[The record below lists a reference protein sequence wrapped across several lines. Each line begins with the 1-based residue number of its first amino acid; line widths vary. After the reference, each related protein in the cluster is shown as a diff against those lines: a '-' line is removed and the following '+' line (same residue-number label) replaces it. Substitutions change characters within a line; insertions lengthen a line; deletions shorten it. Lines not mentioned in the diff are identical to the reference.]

1 MMKSVIFRSKLATL
15 LFMALFA
22 FIGSNAYSQDEKI
35 GARLTLEYVKVVN
48 ENSFLKLAAIFKG
61 EDGYEPC
68 QNLNFTIYKVE
79 VDEDDEELNAEVKIG
94 EAMTNF
100 DGKAKFIIPAE
111 FITTTN
117 DFIVRIEDSEIYE
130 DDEETITVTNA
141 NMEAAIVEIDSV
153 YHIQARLFTMDDEP
167 IAEQDVKVGLKRLFG
182 SLTVGEEDSYTTDED
197 GSILVPIQEGFTGK
211 DGRLTFEIVLKE
223 SDDFG
228 TIIAFINS
236 DIGVPIKDESTF
248 NQRTMWS
255 PPTKT
260 PLFLWI
266 VPNIMLVGI
275 WSILLFLV
283 INLFKIYKS
292 KIYKSKI

>member
-1 MMKSVIFRSKLATL
+1 MIKSVFFQNKLAIL
-15 LFMALFA
+15 LCIAFYT
-22 FIGSNAYSQDEKI
+22 FIGSNAYSQDDKI
-35 GARLTLEYVKVVN
+35 GARLTVEHVKIVN
-48 ENSFLKLAAIFKG
+48 ENSFIKISAIFKG
-61 EDGYEPC
+61 EEGFEPC
-68 QNLNFTIYKVE
+68 QNLNFTMYKVE
-79 VDEDDEELNAEVKIG
+79 VNDEDEELTSEIKIG
-94 EAMTNF
+94 EALTNY

-111 FITTTN
+111 FISTTN

-130 DDEETITVTNA
+130 DDEESLTVTNA
-141 NMEAAIVEIDSV
+141 NIEASIVEIDSV
-153 YHIQARLFTMDDEP
+153 NHIQARLFTLDNKP
-167 IAEQDVKVGLKRLFG
+167 IVEQDIKVGLKRLFG

-197 GSILVPIQEGFTGK
+197 GSILVPIQEGLTGI
-211 DGRLTFEIVLKE
+211 DGKLTFEIVLKE

-228 TIIAFINS
+228 TIIAYINS

-292 KIYKSKI
+292 KI

>member
-1 MMKSVIFRSKLATL
+1 MIKSVFFQNKLAIL
-15 LFMALFA
+15 LCIAFYT
-22 FIGSNAYSQDEKI
+22 FIGSNAYSQDDKI
-35 GARLTLEYVKVVN
+35 GARLTVEHVKIVN
-48 ENSFLKLAAIFKG
+48 ENSFIKISAIFKG
-61 EDGYEPC
+61 EEGFEPC
-68 QNLNFTIYKVE
+68 QNLNFTMYKVE
-79 VDEDDEELNAEVKIG
+79 VNDEDEELTSEIKIG
-94 EAMTNF
+94 EALTNY

-111 FITTTN
+111 FISTAN

-130 DDEETITVTNA
+130 DDEESLTVTNA
-141 NMEAAIVEIDSV
+141 NIEASIVEIDSV
-153 YHIQARLFTMDDEP
+153 NHIQARLFTLDNEP
-167 IAEQDVKVGLKRLFG
+167 IVEQDIKVGLKRLFG

-197 GSILVPIQEGFTGK
+197 GSILVPIQEGLTGI
-211 DGRLTFEIVLKE
+211 DGKLTFEIVLKE

-228 TIIAFINS
+228 TIIAYINS

-292 KIYKSKI
+292 KI

>member
-1 MMKSVIFRSKLATL
+1 MIKSVFFQNKLAIL
-15 LFMALFA
+15 LCIAFYT
-22 FIGSNAYSQDEKI
+22 FIGSNAYSQDDKI
-35 GARLTLEYVKVVN
+35 GARLTVEHVKIVN
-48 ENSFLKLAAIFKG
+48 ENSFIKISAIFKG

-68 QNLNFTIYKVE
+68 QNLNFTMYKVE
-79 VDEDDEELNAEVKIG
+79 VNDEDEELTSEIKIG
-94 EAMTNF
+94 EALTNY

-111 FITTTN
+111 FISTTN

-130 DDEETITVTNA
+130 DDEESLTVTNA
-141 NMEAAIVEIDSV
+141 NIEASIVEIDSV
-153 YHIQARLFTMDDEP
+153 NHIQARLFTLDNEP
-167 IAEQDVKVGLKRLFG
+167 IVEQDIKVGLKRLFG

-197 GSILVPIQEGFTGK
+197 GSILVPIQEGLTGI
-211 DGRLTFEIVLKE
+211 DGKLTFEIVLKE

-228 TIIAFINS
+228 TIIAYINS

-292 KIYKSKI
+292 KI

>member
-1 MMKSVIFRSKLATL
+1 MRNSVIFQSKLVAL
-15 LFMALFA
+15 LFMVLCT
-22 FIGSNAYSQDEKI
+22 FIGSNAYSQGEKI

-68 QNLNFTIYKVE
+68 QNLNFTIYKVK
-79 VDEDDEELNAEVKIG
+79 VDEEDSELNSEVKIG
-94 EAMTNF
+94 EAMTNY
-100 DGKAKFIIPAE
+100 DGKAKFNIPTE
-111 FITTTN
+111 FISTTN
-117 DFIVRIEDSEIYE
+117 DFIIRIEGSDIYE
-130 DDEETITVTNA
+130 DDEESITVKNA
-141 NMEAAIVEIDSV
+141 NMEASIVEIDSV
-153 YHIQARLFTMDDEP
+153 NHIQARLFTMDDEP
-167 IAEQDVKVGLKRLFG
+167 IVEEDVKVGLKRLFG
-182 SLTVGEEDSYTTDED
+182 SLTVGEEESYTTDED
-197 GSILVPIQEGFTGK
+197 GSILVPIQEGFTGI
-211 DGRLTFEIVLKE
+211 DGKLTFEIVLKE

-228 TIIAFINS
+228 TIIAYINS

-266 VPNIMLVGI
+266 VPNIMIVGI

-292 KIYKSKI
+292 KI